1 MCHSPKAREK
11 IETDAKLK
19 VKYDQ
24 TKKAE
29 KKAQSAGTIAV
40 ASQRGKSVIR
50 PERGKNCNTGQA
62 RETVTSIQSREILSK
77 CYSIM

>member
-19 VKYDQ
+19 VKYYQ
-24 TKKAE
+24 PKRRKKAP
-29 KKAQSAGTIAV
+29 SAGTIAV

-50 PERGKNCNTGQA
+50 PKRGKNCNTGQA

>member
-24 TKKAE
+24 PKRR

-40 ASQRGKSVIR
+40 ASQRGERVIR

-62 RETVTSIQSREILSK
+62 RETVTSTQSRDILSK